1 MLSQKRIF
9 SSMNPIGID
18 RGRKKKTK
26 LGSAEEAKRKKKA
39 EEKKNEGRVARI
51 TRKILWH
58 RM

>member
-1 MLSQKRIF
+1 
-9 SSMNPIGID
+9 MNPIGID

-39 EEKKNEGRVARI
+39 EEKNEGRVARI

-58 RM
+58 RT